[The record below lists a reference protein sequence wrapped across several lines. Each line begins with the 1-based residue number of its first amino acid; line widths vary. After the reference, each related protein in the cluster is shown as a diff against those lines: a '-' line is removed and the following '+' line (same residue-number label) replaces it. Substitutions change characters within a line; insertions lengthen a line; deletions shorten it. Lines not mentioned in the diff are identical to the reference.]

1 MIKTNRYI
9 YLVYEYCEGGTLEDF
24 IRSRG
29 HLPEKEALRIFK
41 QLINAFKS
49 LNEYHILHRDVKPNN
64 IFFKSGHLKLADF
77 GFCKKL
83 KNFDDL
89 TQTSLG
95 SPLYMAP

>member
-1 MIKTNRYI
+1 M
-9 YLVYEYCEGGTLEDF
+9 LHQHCV
-24 IRSRG
+24 
-29 HLPEKEALRIFK
+29 
-41 QLINAFKS
+41 
-49 LNEYHILHRDVKPNN
+49 LHRDVKPDN

-83 KNFDDL
+83 RSADDF